1 MPRKIPSVVL
11 VGRPNVGK
19 STLFNRITGSR
30 RAIVAPMAGTTRDSL
45 ARPAVWRG
53 STFQLSDTGGL
64 YGASEDPL
72 HELVVIQG
80 KRAIV
85 GADLLVLVVD
95 GREGLVPGDQ
105 TIARELRE
113 ANRPVILAINK
124 SDDNRARHATL
135 DFYVLG
141 IDPVV
146 EISAE
151 HGQGVA
157 DLLDEIVARLARPM
171 AAAQVRPDDLGDS
184 VEELDS
190 EKSSDS
196 QTNPESQ
203 RNPESQTNPESQIPN
218 PDSEVAVAIVGR
230 PNVGKSSL
238 VNRLLKEERL
248 LVSDMPGTTRD
259 AIDTVLTWHRRRFRI
274 VDTAGMRKP
283 GRVARGGQVEFVS
296 VAGSRR
302 AIAEADV
309 VALVLD
315 ASTGPTDHD
324 AAIGGEAD
332 RAGRGVVIIANK
344 GDLVKERGP
353 KVSEVFDDDARRH
366 MRFLDYAPILHI
378 SALTGERTPK
388 ILETIDRI
396 HETRR
401 KRVPTPALNKFL
413 QEVTAANPPVSPGSK
428 HVRILYAAQIG
439 VAPPSF
445 VFFTNVATTF
455 HFSYER
461 FLTNQLREHFGF
473 VGTPIR
479 IQVRRR
485 DRKVAGERT
494 AAKSQQAKNE
504 KAKGKRE
511 NSIDRSQKVEGRAQ
525 MSKSQR
531 QRAERQLASRKD
543 RHGRRRPR
551 K

>member
-1 MPRKIPSVVL
+1 MTRKTPSVVL

-30 RAIVAPMAGTTRDSL
+30 RAIVAPFAGTTRDSL

-53 STFQLSDTGGL
+53 TVFQLSDTGGL

-72 HELVVIQG
+72 HELVVRQG

-95 GREGLVPGDQ
+95 GREGLVSGDE
-105 TIARELRE
+105 TIARELRQ
-113 ANRPVILAINK
+113 ADRPVVLAINK
-124 SDDNRARHATL
+124 SDDKRARHATM
-135 DFYVLG
+135 DFYKLG
-141 IDPVV
+141 LDPVF

-151 HGQGVA
+151 HGHGVA
-157 DLLDEIVARLARPM
+157 ELLDEIVQKIGKQKVEPRASGEESSASSVQPP
-171 AAAQVRPDDLGDS
+171 APD
-184 VEELDS
+184 E
-190 EKSSDS
+190 
-196 QTNPESQ
+196 T
-203 RNPESQTNPESQIPN
+203 
-218 PDSEVAVAIVGR
+218 AVAIVGR

-238 VNRLLKEERL
+238 VNRLLKEERV
-248 LVSDMPGTTRD
+248 LVSEMPGTTRD
-259 AIDTVLTWHRRRFRI
+259 AIDTPLTWHRRRFRI

-296 VAGSRR
+296 VAGSRK
-302 AIAEADV
+302 AIMESDV

-315 ASTGPTDHD
+315 ANTGPTDHD

-344 GDLVKERGP
+344 WDLVKDRGP
-353 KVSEVFDDDARRH
+353 KFSEVFDDETRRH

-396 HETRR
+396 ADTRR
-401 KRVPTPALNKFL
+401 KRVPTPALNKFI
-413 QEVTAANPPVSPGSK
+413 EGVTAANPPVSPGRK
-428 HVRILYAAQIG
+428 HVRIMYVAQIG
-439 VAPPSF
+439 IAPPSF
-445 VFFTNVATTF
+445 VFFTNVATAF
-455 HFSYER
+455 HFSYQR
-461 FLTNQLREHFGF
+461 FLINQLREHFGF

-485 DRKVAGERT
+485 EKKGRDDRVTRGTR
-494 AAKSQQAKNE
+494 
-504 KAKGKRE
+504 
-511 NSIDRSQKVEGRAQ
+511 RA
-525 MSKSQR
+525 R
-531 QRAERQLASRKD
+531 
-543 RHGRRRPR
+543 
-551 K
+551 